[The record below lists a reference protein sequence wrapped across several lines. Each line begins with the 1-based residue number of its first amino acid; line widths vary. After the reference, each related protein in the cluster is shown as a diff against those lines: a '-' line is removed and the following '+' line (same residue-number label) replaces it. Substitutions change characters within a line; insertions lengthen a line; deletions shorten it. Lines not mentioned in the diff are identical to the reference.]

1 MKKSILLVVAT
12 LVGVTV
18 APALTT
24 NSQNVQASETTVR
37 EAKSVKVYGPM
48 PTVAICIET
57 VPGWITILKQ
67 IETDG
72 LACIQ
77 EM

>member
-1 MKKSILLVVAT
+1 MFIDTV
-12 LVGVTV
+12 VGVGEMEWTYSTQHLLKFIIMMV
-18 APALTT
+18 
-24 NSQNVQASETTVR
+24 
-37 EAKSVKVYGPM
+37 

>member
-1 MKKSILLVVAT
+1 MIMV
-12 LVGVTV
+12 
-18 APALTT
+18 
-24 NSQNVQASETTVR
+24 
-37 EAKSVKVYGPM
+37 